1 LVHETQRG
9 WGMNIRV
16 AMPKTAL
23 GRVTGT
29 LLILAV
35 AALLIVFF
43 AAVLVLAAVVIAGY
57 VLRRIIVGRRSEPAV
72 VVKSAPSEVH
82 GSEVPARYEIV
93 NDKEP
98 GE

>member
-1 LVHETQRG
+1 
-9 WGMNIRV
+9 MNIRV
-16 AMPKTAL
+16 AMPKTFL

-43 AAVLVLAAVVIAGY
+43 AAVLVIAAVVVAGY
-57 VLRRIIVGRRSEPAV
+57 VLRRIIVGRRSGPAV
-72 VVKSAPSEVH
+72 VAKSAPSEMH
-82 GSEVPARYEIV
+82 GSEVPAKYEVV
-93 NDKEP
+93 NENEP